1 MRRSACWTLF
11 LMLASVAVRVITRP
25 PKTSSRYW
33 RRLWFT
39 SRMVTW
45 APIPRAILAALVP
58 TVPPP
63 RITTLAGATPGTPR
77 GGPPAPLGLLQ
88 ELGPHLGGHPPRHLA
103 HGDEEG
109 EGAVGKLDG
118 LVGDARDPATEH
130 GLGEAAVRGQVK
142 VGEEDEALPQ
152 EAVLL
157 G

>member
-63 RITTLAGATPGTPR
+63 RITTLAGATPGTPPR
-77 GGPPAPLGLLQ
+77 RTPRPPLGFSRNWA
-88 ELGPHLGGHPPRHLA
+88 PTW
-103 HGDEEG
+103 
-109 EGAVGKLDG
+109 GAI
-118 LVGDARDPATEH
+118 RPATSLM
-130 GLGEAAVRGQVK
+130 GTRRGRVPSGSWT
-142 VGEEDEALPQ
+142 VS
-152 EAVLL
+152 
-157 G
+157 